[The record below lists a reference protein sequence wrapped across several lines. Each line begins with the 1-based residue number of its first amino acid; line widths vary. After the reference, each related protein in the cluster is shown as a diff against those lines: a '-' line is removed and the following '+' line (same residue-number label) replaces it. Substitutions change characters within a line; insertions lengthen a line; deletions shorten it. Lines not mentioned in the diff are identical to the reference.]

1 MRTSARTIVL
11 PLGIATLLAGAA
23 SLAPSPGAAQ
33 QAARPDPGTP
43 TELRVDAKTSRL
55 TVETETVGLSSMFG
69 HDHKFYARDLTGKLS
84 LVPGRPET
92 AALELTVR
100 ADALTLVEDVSDDT
114 HREIDAAL
122 RDLVLETGKYP
133 QIAFRSRSVS
143 AKKNDDGSFDVKL
156 AGDLDLH
163 GVRRKITIPARVTE
177 TPDGIRATG
186 AIELRQSEFK
196 IKPFTFA
203 KGTVKVRDVVALS
216 FDVVGKR

>member
-1 MRTSARTIVL
+1 MRTSSRTVFL
-11 PLGIATLLAGAA
+11 RLGTAALLGSAV
-23 SLAPSPGAAQ
+23 SLAPSRAADAEPAKPAA
-33 QAARPDPGTP
+33 AAR
-43 TELRVDAKTSRL
+43 TELRIDAKTSRL

-69 HDHKFYARDLTGKLS
+69 HDHKFYARDFGGKLS
-84 LVPGRPET
+84 LAPGAPES

-100 ADALTLVEDVSDDT
+100 ADALTLIEDVSDDT

-122 RDLVLETGKYP
+122 REAVLESAKYP
-133 QIAFRSRSVS
+133 LITFRSRSVT
-143 AKKNDDGSFDVKL
+143 AKKNEDGSFDVKL

-177 TPDGIRATG
+177 TPDGIRAIG
-186 AIELRQSEFK
+186 AIELRQSDFK

-203 KGTVKVRDVVALS
+203 KGTVKVRDFVALS